1 MEVFE
6 RTDKGTPVP
15 DQLPALEGDAGGAV
29 GGMLVGAGVGCQT
42 QRGARATVMRGET
55 TLPAF
60 FLRPTILLDLRRPV
74 CGMTSRPPGLE
85 GRVGPSPLAGPGD
98 RASGR
103 W

>member
-15 DQLPALEGDAGGAV
+15 DQRPALEGDAGGAV

-42 QRGARATVMRGET
+42 QRGARATVMRGDT

-60 FLRPTILLDLRRPV
+60 FLRPTILLDLARQVGVPV
-74 CGMTSRPPGLE
+74 ARLQTQEQVEQPVAQGKVHARL
-85 GRVGPSPLAGPGD
+85 VQ
-98 RASGR
+98 
-103 W
+103 